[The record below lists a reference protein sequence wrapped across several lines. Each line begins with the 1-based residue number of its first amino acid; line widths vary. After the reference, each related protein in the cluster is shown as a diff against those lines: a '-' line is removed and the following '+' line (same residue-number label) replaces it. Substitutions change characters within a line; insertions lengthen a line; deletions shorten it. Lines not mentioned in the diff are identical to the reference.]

1 MKHFTTRTT
10 IALALGLGLTLA
22 LLYAL
27 SVNPRPVLADPGDLF
42 VTTGGTGT
50 TCAQGT
56 PCSLQMA
63 LTQAIGGDTIYV
75 ARGTYT
81 GTGSAVVT
89 ITQSIT
95 LAGGWDGAP
104 NGDVVRDPD
113 AYPTTLDGE
122 NARRGVYISG
132 YVTPRLDGFIV
143 TGGNATG
150 LGGTPYDQDA
160 GGGIYSEYASPIISN
175 NVITDNLGSSGTST
189 YGRGGGVHLA
199 NASATSL
206 ISGNLIISNT
216 ASTGDNGYGGGIS
229 LYESNV
235 TICENR
241 VISNTGST
249 ADNGHG
255 GGGGIFVSDHHL
267 WIVNNIIQGNTAS
280 EVMAGRGGGLY
291 LDSASALIESN
302 LIADNQ
308 TDPSKDGYGGGIYD
322 LYGSPTLNNNRI
334 LSNTAKSGGGIYVFR
349 SSSLTLTNNVIA
361 RNTAQGLYFYG
372 ATSHPVTGMLVN
384 NTIAHSGSDGVFLR
398 DHVALTLTNNIIVRH
413 TTGIFADD
421 STTTAMAD
429 YTLFFDNTD
438 GDTGGLGSITSTD
451 EITGSD
457 PLFVDPAGWNYHL
470 RSGSPAIDAGITVPW
485 LVDDID
491 GDARPWP
498 TGGAYDI
505 GADEA
510 RWLPVYL
517 PLVLRNAP

>member
-1 MKHFTTRTT
+1 MKRFTIRTT

-22 LLYAL
+22 LLYVL
-27 SVNPRPVLADPGDLF
+27 SANPRPVLADPGDLF
-42 VTTGGTGT
+42 VKTDGAGSACT
-50 TCAQGT
+50 QGT
-56 PCSLQMA
+56 PCSLQTA
-63 LTQAIGGDTIYV
+63 LGKAVGGDTIYV
-75 ARGTYT
+75 AQGTYT

-95 LAGGWDGAP
+95 LAGGWDGTP
-104 NGDVVRDPD
+104 SGDVVRDPD

-132 YVTPRLDGFIV
+132 DITPRLDGCIV
-143 TGGNATG
+143 TQGNATG
-150 LGGTPYDQDA
+150 LGGTPYDQDD
-160 GGGIYSEYASPIISN
+160 GGGIYSEDASPIIVN

-216 ASTGDNGYGGGIS
+216 ASTGYNGYGGGIS

-255 GGGGIFVSDHHL
+255 GGGGIFVSDHHP
-267 WIVNNIIQGNTAS
+267 WIVNNIIQGNAAS

-308 TDPSKDGYGGGIYD
+308 TDPSKDGYGGGIYH
-322 LYGSPTLNNNRI
+322 LFGSPTLNNNRI

-349 SSSLTLTNNVIA
+349 STSLTLTNNVIA
-361 RNTAQGLYFYG
+361 QNTAQGLYFNG
-372 ATSHPVTGMLVN
+372 ATNHLVTGMLVN

-398 DHVALTLTNNIIVRH
+398 DHVALTLTNNVIAGNDK
-413 TTGIFADD
+413 GIW
-421 STTTAMAD
+421 TTAVTTATVD
-429 YTLFFDNTD
+429 HTLFFDNTG

-451 EITGSD
+451 EITGSA
-457 PLFVDPAGWNYHL
+457 PLFVDPAGWDYHIMP
-470 RSGSPAIDAGITVPW
+470 GSPAIDTGATVPW
-485 LVDDID
+485 LTTDID
-491 GDARPWP
+491 GEPRPWP
-498 TGGAYDI
+498 VGGAYDI

-510 RWLPVYL
+510 RWLPVHL